1 MAKARKLRSLEEI
14 KEVSRTVYTYS
25 ELAEKLGITC
35 MTLFSWLEM
44 YYSKDRNDIK
54 STLKANREK
63 REKEENIQKLKDLK
77 LVSQKSSSFKELEL
91 KTGISNPKKWICENF
106 PDEISIIKTNLKAN
120 RRNRENK
127 EQYKVISQKME
138 EIKEISK
145 EVYSFK
151 ELTARVGI
159 KYLSEN
165 LSIYFPKEKNE
176 IKSNLAANREKRDN
190 EEMKQKREKDLIT
203 LEKVKDL
210 SKVVSTFKELSEA
223 MGISSINNW
232 LDKNFPEERL
242 EIEANLKA
250 NQKKGDNENNRHKQN
265 KNLIILE
272 IVKEISLRVSTF
284 KEISEEAGISNISS
298 WLTQNFPEEKAEI
311 RANLAVKKEEK
322 DNERKRQKQNENLIR
337 LEKAKKIS
345 MRVFTINELS
355 QEIGVSGISKWLEQ
369 NFPEE
374 KEEIKANLDYNRQKK
389 KKASENQSDIEKIER
404 IKEISQR
411 VCDCREL
418 AKEMHEESHNI
429 DTFLKKF
436 PETNEEIK
444 ANIKANRLKEKEK
457 IEREYLELARKA
469 SKRAYSI
476 TEIAEEIKIN
486 VTSLSNSLK
495 KFPEIK
501 EEVQNNI
508 TTNKAEKNKFELD
521 EIELRENHMI
531 FHTRDNSIAEVWRF
545 YHTSPLSFLK
555 QNQEIEIEKGDYILV
570 AQYDPITNCII
581 LMGFEIYLENSK
593 IVKVKYR
600 KVQDDM
606 RIYHNEKIQNFADK
620 AKEILGSKIK

>member
-1 MAKARKLRSLEEI
+1 M
-14 KEVSRTVYTYS
+14 
-25 ELAEKLGITC
+25 
-35 MTLFSWLEM
+35 
-44 YYSKDRNDIK
+44 
-54 STLKANREK
+54 
-63 REKEENIQKLKDLK
+63 
-77 LVSQKSSSFKELEL
+77 
-91 KTGISNPKKWICENF
+91 
-106 PDEISIIKTNLKAN
+106 
-120 RRNRENK
+120 
-127 EQYKVISQKME
+127 
-138 EIKEISK
+138 
-145 EVYSFK
+145 
-151 ELTARVGI
+151 
-159 KYLSEN
+159 
-165 LSIYFPKEKNE
+165 
-176 IKSNLAANREKRDN
+176 
-190 EEMKQKREKDLIT
+190 
-203 LEKVKDL
+203 
-210 SKVVSTFKELSEA
+210 
-223 MGISSINNW
+223 
-232 LDKNFPEERL
+232 
-242 EIEANLKA
+242 
-250 NQKKGDNENNRHKQN
+250 
-265 KNLIILE
+265 E

-284 KEISEEAGISNISS
+284 NEISEEVGISNISS
-298 WLTQNFPEEKAEI
+298 WLT
-311 RANLAVKKEEK
+311 
-322 DNERKRQKQNENLIR
+322 
-337 LEKAKKIS
+337 
-345 MRVFTINELS
+345 
-355 QEIGVSGISKWLEQ
+355 Q

-389 KKASENQSDIEKIER
+389 KKASENQRDIEKIER

-444 ANIKANRLKEKEK
+444 VNIKANRLKEKEK

-508 TTNKAEKNKFELD
+508 TTNKAKKNKFELD

-570 AQYDPITNCII
+570 AQYDPIINCII

>member
-1 MAKARKLRSLEEI
+1 MVKARKLRSLEEI
-14 KEVSRTVYTYS
+14 KEASRTAYS
-25 ELAEKLGITC
+25 YRELAEKLGITC

-106 PDEISIIKTNLKAN
+106 PEEISIIKTNLHAN

-138 EIKEISK
+138 EIKELSK

-151 ELTARVGI
+151 ELTARIGI

-176 IKSNLAANREKRDN
+176 IKSNLVANREKRDN
-190 EEMKQKREKDLIT
+190 EKKKQKREKDLIT

-272 IVKEISLRVSTF
+272 LVKEISLRVSTF
-284 KEISEEAGISNISS
+284 NEISEEVGISNISS
-298 WLTQNFPEEKAEI
+298 WLT
-311 RANLAVKKEEK
+311 
-322 DNERKRQKQNENLIR
+322 
-337 LEKAKKIS
+337 
-345 MRVFTINELS
+345 
-355 QEIGVSGISKWLEQ
+355 Q

-389 KKASENQSDIEKIER
+389 KKASENQRDIEKIER

-444 ANIKANRLKEKEK
+444 VNIKANRLKEKEK

-508 TTNKAEKNKFELD
+508 TTNKAKKNKFELD

-570 AQYDPITNCII
+570 AQYDPIINCII

>member
-1 MAKARKLRSLEEI
+1 MVKARKLRSLEEI
-14 KEVSRTVYTYS
+14 KEASRTAYS
-25 ELAEKLGITC
+25 YRELAEKLGITC

-63 REKEENIQKLKDLK
+63 RKKEENIQKLKDLK

-106 PDEISIIKTNLKAN
+106 PEEISIIKTNLHAN

-138 EIKEISK
+138 EIKELSK

-176 IKSNLAANREKRDN
+176 IKSNLVANREKRDN
-190 EEMKQKREKDLIT
+190 EKKKQKREKDLIT

-284 KEISEEAGISNISS
+284 NEISVEVGISNINS
-298 WLTQNFPEEKAEI
+298 WLTKNFPEEKVKI
-311 RANLAVKKEEK
+311 KANLAVQ
-322 DNERKRQKQNENLIR
+322 RG
-337 LEKAKKIS
+337 EKA
-345 MRVFTINELS
+345 NE
-355 QEIGVSGISKWLEQ
+355 GK
-369 NFPEE
+369 
-374 KEEIKANLDYNRQKK
+374 
-389 KKASENQSDIEKIER
+389 
-404 IKEISQR
+404 
-411 VCDCREL
+411 
-418 AKEMHEESHNI
+418 
-429 DTFLKKF
+429 
-436 PETNEEIK
+436 
-444 ANIKANRLKEKEK
+444 
-457 IEREYLELARKA
+457 
-469 SKRAYSI
+469 
-476 TEIAEEIKIN
+476 
-486 VTSLSNSLK
+486 
-495 KFPEIK
+495 
-501 EEVQNNI
+501 
-508 TTNKAEKNKFELD
+508 
-521 EIELRENHMI
+521 
-531 FHTRDNSIAEVWRF
+531 
-545 YHTSPLSFLK
+545 
-555 QNQEIEIEKGDYILV
+555 
-570 AQYDPITNCII
+570 
-581 LMGFEIYLENSK
+581 
-593 IVKVKYR
+593 
-600 KVQDDM
+600 
-606 RIYHNEKIQNFADK
+606 
-620 AKEILGSKIK
+620 

>member
-54 STLKANREK
+54 LTLKANREK
-63 REKEENIQKLKDLK
+63 RDKEENIQKLKNLK
-77 LVSQKSSSFKELEL
+77 LMSQKSSSFKELEL

-106 PDEISIIKTNLKAN
+106 PEEISIIKTNLHAN

-138 EIKEISK
+138 EIKELSK

-176 IKSNLAANREKRDN
+176 IKSNLVANREKRDN
-190 EEMKQKREKDLIT
+190 EKKKQKREKDLIT

-210 SKVVSTFKELSEA
+210 SKIVSTFKELSEA

-232 LDKNFPEERL
+232 LDKNFPEERI

-284 KEISEEAGISNISS
+284 KEISEEVGISNIGS

-322 DNERKRQKQNENLIR
+322 YNERKRQKQNENLIR

-345 MRVFTINELS
+345 MRLSTFNELS

-389 KKASENQSDIEKIER
+389 KKASENQRNIEKIER
-404 IKEISQR
+404 IKEISQG

-418 AKEMHEESHNI
+418 AEEMNEKSHNI

-469 SKRAYSI
+469 SKRAYSV
-476 TEIAEEIKIN
+476 TEIAEEININ

-495 KFPEIK
+495 KFPEIR

-508 TTNKAEKNKFELD
+508 TTNKAKKNKFELD

-570 AQYDPITNCII
+570 AQYDPIINCII

>member
-1 MAKARKLRSLEEI
+1 
-14 KEVSRTVYTYS
+14 
-25 ELAEKLGITC
+25 
-35 MTLFSWLEM
+35 
-44 YYSKDRNDIK
+44 
-54 STLKANREK
+54 
-63 REKEENIQKLKDLK
+63 
-77 LVSQKSSSFKELEL
+77 
-91 KTGISNPKKWICENF
+91 
-106 PDEISIIKTNLKAN
+106 
-120 RRNRENK
+120 
-127 EQYKVISQKME
+127 ME

-284 KEISEEAGISNISS
+284 KEISEEVGISNIGS

-322 DNERKRQKQNENLIR
+322 YNERKRQKQNENLIR

-345 MRVFTINELS
+345 MRLSTFNELS

-389 KKASENQSDIEKIER
+389 KKASENQRNIEKIER
-404 IKEISQR
+404 IKEISQG

-418 AKEMHEESHNI
+418 AEEMNEKSHNI

-469 SKRAYSI
+469 SKRAYSV
-476 TEIAEEIKIN
+476 TEIAEEININ

-508 TTNKAEKNKFELD
+508 TTNKAKKNKFELD

>member
-1 MAKARKLRSLEEI
+1 MVKARKLRSLEEI
-14 KEVSRTVYTYS
+14 KEASRTAYS
-25 ELAEKLGITC
+25 YRELAEKLGITC

-77 LVSQKSSSFKELEL
+77 LVNQKSSSFKELEL

-106 PDEISIIKTNLKAN
+106 PEEISIIKTNLHAN

-138 EIKEISK
+138 EIKELSK

-151 ELTARVGI
+151 ELTARIGI

-176 IKSNLAANREKRDN
+176 IKSNLVANREKRDN
-190 EEMKQKREKDLIT
+190 EKKKQKREKDLIT

-272 IVKEISLRVSTF
+272 LVKEISLRVSTF
-284 KEISEEAGISNISS
+284 NEISEEVGISNISS
-298 WLTQNFPEEKAEI
+298 WLT
-311 RANLAVKKEEK
+311 
-322 DNERKRQKQNENLIR
+322 
-337 LEKAKKIS
+337 
-345 MRVFTINELS
+345 
-355 QEIGVSGISKWLEQ
+355 Q

-389 KKASENQSDIEKIER
+389 KKASENQRDIEKIER

-444 ANIKANRLKEKEK
+444 VNIKANRLKEKEK

-508 TTNKAEKNKFELD
+508 TTNKAKKNKFELD

-531 FHTRDNSIAEVWRF
+531 FHSRDNSIAEVWRF

-570 AQYDPITNCII
+570 AQYDPIINCII

-600 KVQDDM
+600 KST
-606 RIYHNEKIQNFADK
+606 R
-620 AKEILGSKIK
+620 

>member
-54 STLKANREK
+54 LTLKANREK
-63 REKEENIQKLKDLK
+63 RDKEENIQKLKNLK
-77 LVSQKSSSFKELEL
+77 LMSQKSSSFKELEL

-106 PDEISIIKTNLKAN
+106 PEEISIIKTNLHAN

-138 EIKEISK
+138 EIKELSK

-176 IKSNLAANREKRDN
+176 IKSNLVANREKRDN
-190 EEMKQKREKDLIT
+190 EKKKQKREKDLIT

-210 SKVVSTFKELSEA
+210 SKIVSTFKELSEV

-232 LDKNFPEERL
+232 LDKNFPEERI

-284 KEISEEAGISNISS
+284 KEISEEVGISNIGS

-322 DNERKRQKQNENLIR
+322 YNERKRQKQNENLIR

-345 MRVFTINELS
+345 MRLSTFNELS

-389 KKASENQSDIEKIER
+389 KKASENQRNIEKIER
-404 IKEISQR
+404 IKEISQG

-418 AKEMHEESHNI
+418 AEEMNEKSHNI

-457 IEREYLELARKA
+457 IEREYLELARKV
-469 SKRAYSI
+469 SQRAYSV
-476 TEIAEEIKIN
+476 TEIAEEININ

-495 KFPEIK
+495 KFPEIR

-508 TTNKAEKNKFELD
+508 TTNKAKKNKFELD

-545 YHTSPLSFLK
+545 YRSSPLSFLK

-570 AQYDPITNCII
+570 AQYDPIINCII
-581 LMGFEIYLENSK
+581 LMEFEIYLENSK